1 MSPLHTI
8 IKKYKLQV
16 TGVLI
21 VGLLVLTFFLGRET
35 GERSAQEFIEQFK
48 PLRISFNGG
57 KYISPLIGVESPEA
71 TEIDLYSDLK
81 KSVEVVIADAKEKGE
96 VLGVS
101 VYFRDLNTSLW
112 FGINKEEAFY
122 PASLL
127 KLPYAFTGYK
137 FLEENHHDENRRY
150 VYTEEIATINKVR
163 ASASPSD
170 LVVGR
175 GYTLEELIVSMVE
188 HSDNGARDMLAI
200 LLSEDGVNETF
211 SIIGVNLPVPTSE
224 YEITTEKYARF
235 LRMLYSA
242 SYLNEN
248 NSNKLLS
255 LLTKTDFDY
264 ALTKYLPKT
273 VEVAH
278 KWGVVN
284 LPVNREGVTPV
295 QFHDCGIVYHRDS
308 PYALCVM
315 TKGQDQLLL
324 AETVAKIS
332 KKVFEYI
339 ENK

>member
-1 MSPLHTI
+1 MFSLRAI
-8 IKKYKLQV
+8 LKKYKV
-16 TGVLI
+16 PAVLALV
-21 VGLLVLTFFLGRET
+21 VGLLVGAFFLGKES
-35 GERSAQEFIEQFK
+35 GEVSAQHFIKEFK
-48 PLRISFNGG
+48 PLRISFGDG

-71 TEIDLYSDLK
+71 TEIDLFTDLK
-81 KSVEVVIADAKEKGE
+81 ADLEAIINDAKKDGKT
-96 VLGVS
+96 LSVS

-112 FGINKEEAFY
+112 FGIRKDEAFY

-137 FLEENHHDENRRY
+137 LLEENHHNEDKKY
-150 VYTEEIATINKVR
+150 AYTEEIASINKAR
-163 ASASPSD
+163 PSASPST

-175 GYTLEELIVSMVE
+175 GYTLEELIISMIE

-200 LLSEDGVNETF
+200 LLSEKGVNETF
-211 SIIGVNLPVPTSE
+211 SVVGVNLPVPTSE

-242 SYLNEN
+242 SYLNEK

-278 KWGVVN
+278 KWGVIN
-284 LPVNREGVTPV
+284 LPTNAQGVALS
-295 QFHDCGIVYHRDS
+295 QFHDCGIVYLVDS

-315 TKGQDQLLL
+315 TKGEDQVAL
-324 AETVAKIS
+324 AQVVADIS
-332 KKVFEYI
+332 KKVFDYVS
-339 ENK
+339 K